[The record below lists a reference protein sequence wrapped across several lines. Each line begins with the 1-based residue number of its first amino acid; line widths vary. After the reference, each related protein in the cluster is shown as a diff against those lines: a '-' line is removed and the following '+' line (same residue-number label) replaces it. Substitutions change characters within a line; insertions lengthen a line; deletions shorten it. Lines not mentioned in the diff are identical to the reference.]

1 MNAPRPLGRVPTIG
15 LVALLLAGIV
25 PAALDLLTLFLYL
38 SYAAIGVVLARMRPA
53 NAIGWLLIAIAF
65 GFVGTTTTP
74 DLDVSALAA
83 GTASLGD
90 AISAWFA
97 AWAGTA
103 TFLGFFVLVVIFPSG
118 RLPDG
123 RWRIPSIAL
132 ISFGLLAV
140 LVTATAPMIPITAGD
155 TAQSAIVPNPFAVLP
170 DLPIW
175 RALPTSDV
183 LIFPVIL
190 LLVVGVAT
198 IVVRYRRASGV
209 LRLQL
214 RWLAAA
220 VTFMV
225 LGVLAG
231 LTLLALFDTAIGGLA
246 WIPVILAYPTIPIAI
261 SVAVLRYRLLE
272 IDRIVSRTIAYTLV
286 TGILAIVFAAAI
298 LLLQGLLSTFTQGQT
313 VAVAAST
320 LAVFALF
327 QPVRRR
333 VQRLVDRRFD
343 RGRYDSERTA
353 LAFSE
358 RLRHEVDMEA
368 VTLDLAQ
375 TTRQTVAPTSLA
387 IWLRRKVDAR

>member
-90 AISAWFA
+90 ALSAWFA

-132 ISFGLLAV
+132 ISVGLLAV

-225 LGVLAG
+225 FAILAG

-246 WIPVILAYPTIPIAI
+246 WIPAILAYPTIPIAI

-375 TTRQTVAPTSLA
+375 TTRKTVAPTSLA

>member
-225 LGVLAG
+225 FAILAG

-246 WIPVILAYPTIPIAI
+246 WIPAILAYPTIPIAI

>member
-90 AISAWFA
+90 ALSAWFA

-225 LGVLAG
+225 FAILAG

-246 WIPVILAYPTIPIAI
+246 WIPAILAYPTIPIAI